1 MAELNKFVGDGGDKK
16 VKLHDLRNTIRQADE
31 SELREILESV
41 QGELFEQ
48 RTQALMQQIS
58 NPMRIRQLKKLVA
71 RINTELGARQL
82 KQAA

>member
-1 MAELNKFVGDGGDKK
+1 MAELNKFVGDGADKK
-16 VKLHDLRNTIRQADE
+16 VKLHDLRNAIRQADE
-31 SELREILESV
+31 SELQEILAGV
-41 QGELFEQ
+41 QTELFEQ

-71 RINTELGARQL
+71 RIHTELGARRI